1 MTSEKKTTKGPT
13 PPADAPQ
20 TVVNKNNIILIEMA
34 VRSFFV
40 IHKSL

>member
-1 MTSEKKTTKGPT
+1 MTGEKKTTKGPT
-13 PPADAPQ
+13 LAADAPQ
-20 TVVNKNNIILIEMA
+20 TVVNKNNIMLIEMA

>member
-1 MTSEKKTTKGPT
+1 MTGEKKTTKRPT
-13 PPADAPQ
+13 LPADAPK
-20 TVVNKNNIILIEMA
+20 TVVNKKNITLIEMA